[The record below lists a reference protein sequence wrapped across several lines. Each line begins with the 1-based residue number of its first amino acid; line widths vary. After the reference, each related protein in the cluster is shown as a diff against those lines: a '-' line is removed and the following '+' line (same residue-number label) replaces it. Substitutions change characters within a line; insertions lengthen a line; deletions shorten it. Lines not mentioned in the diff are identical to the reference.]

1 MIETMTTSP
10 ETSAPTFSS
19 PSVLLEVATLVVT
32 AVNLHH
38 IDPATLTESTSLRE
52 TGLDLDSVDMLEVIV
67 AVEQKYGVKVA
78 DAETGKKYFR
88 TLGGIAEFVKA
99 NRTSV

>member
-1 MIETMTTSP
+1 MIETMTTSTTP
-10 ETSAPTFSS
+10 PGPTS
-19 PSVLLEVATLVVT
+19 LLREVATLVVG

-38 IDPATLTESTSLRE
+38 IDPNTLNENTSLRE
-52 TGLDLDSVDMLEVIV
+52 TGLELDSVDLLEIIV

-78 DAETGKKYFR
+78 DAETGKQYFR

>member
-1 MIETMTTSP
+1 MIETTTATASP
-10 ETSAPTFSS
+10 GISTPNA
-19 PSVLLEVATLVVT
+19 LLRDIAILVVG

-38 IDPATLTESTSLRE
+38 IDPNTLVAETSLRE
-52 TGLDLDSVDMLEVIV
+52 SGLELDSVDMLEVIV
-67 AVEQKYGVKVA
+67 AVEQKFGVKVA

-99 NRTSV
+99 TAPGV

>member
-1 MIETMTTSP
+1 MIETTTAPATSGMTNMHGL
-10 ETSAPTFSS
+10 
-19 PSVLLEVATLVVT
+19 VLEIASLVVG

-38 IDPATLTESTSLRE
+38 VDPATLRAETSLRE
-52 TGLDLDSVDMLEVIV
+52 GGLELDSVDMLEVIV
-67 AVEQKYGVKVA
+67 AVEQKFGVKVA

-99 NRTSV
+99 NAAGV